1 MTDQSLLAAW
11 GVTTTAGYLATHAMG
26 VAGTEVFGMSV
37 FGSIVAVWALLML
50 PPVGMTVA
58 IKARGRTDSHHW
70 VWVGLVAAALAVN
83 VGVVVGGGGH
93 THDGS
98 GHGGTAEGASGQG
111 EPGHHAESSGTGGT
125 GGPSTAEIARDEGSG
140 ENGHAHPDGGHGE
153 STGSPPDAGEGDPSG
168 HAHPDGGHG
177 SSEGADTRELGG
189 PEPADDAA
197 ASTPSGGSDSGGH
210 AGETGDRLVDAAGL
224 QHAAYFHLWFLVGA
238 LGFAYSAAVAHGG
251 ARKVLYGTAALL
263 NAMMVLALIA
273 VPDARGVAFLVA
285 AAIQGLPMLL
295 DLPLRARLA
304 RVSSP

>member
-26 VAGTEVFGMSV
+26 VAGTEVLGLGV

-98 GHGGTAEGASGQG
+98 GHGGAAEGASGHG
-111 EPGHHAESSGTGGT
+111 EPGHHAGPSASERATGAASDGPAAAGSSG
-125 GGPSTAEIARDEGSG
+125 ED
-140 ENGHAHPDGGHGE
+140 GHAHPDGGHGE
-153 STGSPPDAGEGDPSG
+153 SAGPPDAGEGDPGG

-177 SSEGADTRELGG
+177 GPGDADPQEAPGDSSTSSGSANA
-189 PEPADDAA
+189 P
-197 ASTPSGGSDSGGH
+197 SSGGAEGGGH
-210 AGETGDRLVDAAGL
+210 GGGETDGGLVDAAAL
-224 QHAAYFHLWFLVGA
+224 QHAAYFHLWFLIGA

-251 ARKVLYGTAALL
+251 ARKALYGTAALL
-263 NAMMVLALIA
+263 NAAMVLALVA

-285 AAIQGLPMLL
+285 AAIQGLPMLV
-295 DLPLRARLA
+295 DLPLRTRAERA
-304 RVSSP
+304 AA

>member
-37 FGSIVAVWALLML
+37 FGSIVAVWALLMT

-58 IKARGRTDSHHW
+58 LKARGRTDSHHW

-83 VGVVVGGGGH
+83 VGVVAGGGGH

-98 GHGGTAEGASGQG
+98 GHGGAAEGASGHG
-111 EPGHHAESSGTGGT
+111 EPGHHAEPSGTGGT
-125 GGPSTAEIARDEGSG
+125 GAPSTAETARGEGSG
-140 ENGHAHPDGGHGE
+140 GDGHANPDGGHGE
-153 STGSPPDAGEGDPSG
+153 STGSPDAGRDDPSG
-168 HAHPDGGHG
+168 HAHPDRGHG
-177 SSEGADTRELGG
+177 NSEGADARESGD
-189 PEPADDAA
+189 PAPADDAA
-197 ASTPSGGSDSGGH
+197 ASTPSGGSGAGGH
-210 AGETGDRLVDAAGL
+210 GGETADRLVDAAEL

-251 ARKVLYGTAALL
+251 ARKALYGTAALL
-263 NAMMVLALIA
+263 NAAMVLALVA

-285 AAIQGLPMLL
+285 AAVQGLPMLV
-295 DLPLRARLA
+295 DLPLRARA
-304 RVSSP
+304 ERAAA